1 MHPSDAITYYY
12 HCFHT
17 GTNVN
22 LEIQSRGTVV
32 ANFSSVEGAMG
43 HNITV
48 SAEVTEQL
56 GPGCH
61 DVTLHASNAV
71 TPAGVSTE
79 LRLCLVEPVD
89 GLKASAVAEED
100 ACPLDTSD
108 LALSVSLERGAPA
121 ELLFSLASPWDNR
134 TETREMLN
142 ASLQDYHFSDPIRGT
157 PNLNTPK
164 KGSMKYNK

>member
-1 MHPSDAITYYY
+1 
-12 HCFHT
+12 
-17 GTNVN
+17 
-22 LEIQSRGTVV
+22 
-32 ANFSSVEGAMG
+32 
-43 HNITV
+43 
-48 SAEVTEQL
+48 
-56 GPGCH
+56 
-61 DVTLHASNAV
+61 
-71 TPAGVSTE
+71 
-79 LRLCLVEPVD
+79 VEPVD